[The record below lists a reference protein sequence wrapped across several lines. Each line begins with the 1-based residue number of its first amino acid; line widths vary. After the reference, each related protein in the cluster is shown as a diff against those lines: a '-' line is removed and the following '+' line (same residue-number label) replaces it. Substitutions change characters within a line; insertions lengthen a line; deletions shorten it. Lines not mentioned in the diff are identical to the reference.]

1 MWICARSKANFVS
14 GQFLLNY
21 GLWFVF
27 TKYAYSVKS
36 IVGNSSYTD
45 KEIMIKLSQMV
56 DLRI

>member
-1 MWICARSKANFVS
+1 MWICARSKGKKIS

-27 TKYAYSVKS
+27 TKYGVKS

-45 KEIMIKLSQMV
+45 KEIMIKFSQMV